1 MRSFGLAAFLCGLLC
16 SSVFSVAG
24 PQATS
29 GNPDLDLG
37 VQAYKNARY
46 EEAIQHFR
54 RAVDLDPTLLNARL
68 YLATAYAQQYIP
80 GVDTPDNNKFAE
92 QAIGQYK
99 AVLELDPKNINSVK
113 GIAYLDLQ
121 MKQFDKA
128 KEFYRKA
135 TELDP
140 NDPEPYYSVA
150 VIDWTQTY
158 QPRME
163 LRAKLDLKQLQ
174 PLIRSAEC
182 WQLRDANRELIDDGI
197 VMLKKAIELR
207 RDYDDAMAYM
217 NLMYRERADIQCGDA
232 KAYAADLKTADDWV
246 DLTIATKR
254 KPENSPCTISN
265 GSAHSAGGYRRTVIC
280 AGSLETELPQK

>member
-1 MRSFGLAAFLCGLLC
+1 
-16 SSVFSVAG
+16 
-24 PQATS
+24 
-29 GNPDLDLG
+29 
-37 VQAYKNARY
+37 
-46 EEAIQHFR
+46 
-54 RAVDLDPTLLNARL
+54 
-68 YLATAYAQQYIP
+68 
-80 GVDTPDNNKFAE
+80 
-92 QAIGQYK
+92 
-99 AVLELDPKNINSVK
+99 
-113 GIAYLDLQ
+113 

-174 PLIRSAEC
+174 PLIKSAEC
-182 WQLRDANRELIDDGI
+182 WLLRDANRVLVDDGI
-197 VMLKKAIELR
+197 EMLKKAIELR

-232 KAYAADLKTADDWV
+232 KSYAADLKIADDWV
-246 DLTIATKR
+246 DLTLAAKKR
-254 KPENSPCTISN
+254 KSENSPCTLSN
-265 GSAHSAGGYRRTVIC
+265 GSADYVAGHSRTVIC
-280 AGSLETELPQK
+280 SGSLETPLPQK